1 MSMKLNSKFFD
12 GVRIKPRHEVKH
24 TQEIATC
31 EWEGCNRPGVYKAP
45 KGWRAAG
52 EFHHFCMEHV
62 RLYNAK
68 FDYFAGATD
77 DKIEEMTR
85 RAAATGE
92 RPTWETLSA
101 NKPGAKPHAS
111 KPRDFSRSSVSD
123 PLNLFARLARRKGAA
138 ATAQTEQ
145 RRRLAEP
152 DRRALETL
160 GLDGVPKTEDIKK
173 AYKSLVKIHHPDANG
188 GDKASEDR
196 LRAII
201 LAYTHL
207 KQKGFV

>member
-1 MSMKLNSKFFD
+1 MMKINSKLFD
-12 GVRIKPRHEVKH
+12 SIRIKPRHEAKH
-24 TQEIATC
+24 TFQIALC
-31 EWEGCNRPGVYKAP
+31 EWEGCDRPGAYKAP

-52 EFHHFCMEHV
+52 DFHHFCMEHV
-62 RLYNAK
+62 RLYNQS
-68 FDYFAGATD
+68 FDFFDGATN

-85 RAAATGE
+85 RAAETGV

-101 NKPGAKPHAS
+101 AKPGVRPHQG
-111 KPRDFSRSSVSD
+111 KPRDFSRRTVSD

-138 ATAQTEQ
+138 GAAPQTQ
-145 RRRLAEP
+145 RRLAEP
-152 DRRALETL
+152 DRRAFETL
-160 GLDGVPKTEDIKK
+160 GLDGVPPTTEIKK
-173 AYKSLVKIHHPDANG
+173 AYKNLVKIHHPDANG
-188 GDKASEDR
+188 GSKASEDR

>member
-12 GVRIKPRHEVKH
+12 GVRVKPRHQAKPEH
-24 TQEIATC
+24 HIEQC
-31 EWEGCNRPGVYKAP
+31 QWDGCDKPGLYKAP

-52 EFHHFCMEHV
+52 EFHLFCMEHV
-62 RLYNAK
+62 REYNQT
-68 FDYFAGATD
+68 FDFFAGATV
-77 DKIEEMTR
+77 DKIEEMSR
-85 RAAATGE
+85 RAARNGE
-92 RPTWETLSA
+92 RPTWESMTA
-101 NKPGAKPHAS
+101 QKPGAQPRVAR
-111 KPRDFSRSSVSD
+111 PRDFSRKPPSD
-123 PLNLFARLARRKGAA
+123 PLNIFARLARRKGAA
-138 ATAQTEQ
+138 ATAQSEQ

-160 GLDGVPKTEDIKK
+160 GLDGMPATVEIKK

-201 LAYTHL
+201 MAYTHL

>member
-1 MSMKLNSKFFD
+1 MTLNSKLFD
-12 GVRIKPRHEVKH
+12 SIRIKPRHAAKPEHDLV
-24 TQEIATC
+24 QC
-31 EWEGCNRPGVYKAP
+31 EWEGCTRPGLYKAP

-52 EFHHFCMEHV
+52 EFHHYCMEHV
-62 RLYNAK
+62 RQYNQT
-68 FDYFAGATD
+68 FDFFEGATS
-77 DKIEEMTR
+77 DKIEEMMR
-85 RAAATGE
+85 RSAQTGE

-101 NKPGAKPHAS
+101 KKAGAKPHAGR
-111 KPRDFSRSSVSD
+111 PRDFSRRTASD
-123 PLNLFARLARRKGAA
+123 PLNLFARLAKRKGATA
-138 ATAQTEQ
+138 AKASEQ

-160 GLDGVPKTEDIKK
+160 GLDGIPPTDEIKK
-173 AYKSLVKIHHPDANG
+173 AYKNLVKIHHPDANG
-188 GDKASEDR
+188 GSKASEDR

>member
-1 MSMKLNSKFFD
+1 MKLNSKIFD
-12 GVRIKPRHEVKH
+12 SIRVKPRHAAKH
-24 TQEIATC
+24 EAEIVPC
-31 EWEGCNRPGVYKAP
+31 EWEGCKRPGLYKAP

-62 RLYNAK
+62 RQYNQK
-68 FDYFAGATD
+68 FDFFEGVTD

-101 NKPGAKPHAS
+101 AKPGAKPRS
-111 KPRDFSRSSVSD
+111 SRPRDFSRNTVSD
-123 PLNLFARLARRKGAA
+123 PLNLFARLARRKGQTAA
-138 ATAQTEQ
+138 AQNEQ
-145 RRRLAEP
+145 RKRLAEP

-160 GLDGVPKTEDIKK
+160 GLEGIPPTTEIKK
-173 AYKSLVKIHHPDANG
+173 AYKNLVKIHHPDANG
-188 GDKASEDR
+188 GSRASEDR